1 MGVAREVGSNKEYK
15 YTIYAQ
21 SAEDYLNSH
30 AAFDGDVEFS
40 LNLFLR
46 TQYGVDLAGER
57 NTDYKGQHFDL
68 QELIYTYDAETGKY
82 VKLGQDLLQSNF
94 FISTLQKGT
103 PYFIP
108 SLDKNGQLDF
118 TNPKVIKVS
127 QYKGENQLFIMGDRQ
142 LRHAEDE
149 LKHVKQPT
157 AWQRLADGFLKIFGS
172 RNAACENYE
181 KFQAMMTQTL
191 KVIHNDHEKVKL
203 AELGIAGPAYG
214 ASEKAEKVYGDEAA
228 LAESN
233 VGTIADELRADIN
246 GSLKRMLEE
255 EFDIDEA
262 RETFSNMVLLE
273 VIKRG
278 RSLDGDTLVAG
289 EMEEKLAEKPE
300 QMVRDMR
307 NYPAV
312 KAACADMT
320 WDKLRKFVM
329 NDGAKALADKI
340 LGAAKEYNPD
350 AKAKELQAQN
360 EQEVQK
366 QQDVQKAPM

>member
-82 VKLGQDLLQSNF
+82 VKLDQDLLQSNF

-149 LKHVKQPT
+149 LKHVEKPT
-157 AWQRLADGFLKIFGS
+157 FWQRVADGFLKIFGS

-203 AELGIAGPAYG
+203 AELGVAGPAYG
-214 ASEKAEKVYGDEAA
+214 ASEKAEKVYGKDATIAA
-228 LAESN
+228 SN
-233 VGTIADELRADIN
+233 VGTIADDLRADIY
-246 GSLKRMLEE
+246 GSLNRMLNG
-255 EFDIDEA
+255 EFDRDEA
-262 RETFSNMVLLE
+262 RETSSKMVLLE
-273 VIKRG
+273 LIKRG
-278 RSLDGDTLVAG
+278 RSFHEITGDLMAGRVESTFAQKPKEMVLV
-289 EMEEKLAEKPE
+289 
-300 QMVRDMR
+300 MR
-307 NYPAV
+307 ENPYIKAV
-312 KAACADMT
+312 CNNLTFDAF
-320 WDKLRKFVM
+320 RQFVV

-340 LGAAKEYNPD
+340 IGAAKEYNPD
-350 AKAKELQAQN
+350 AKVNELQLQN
-360 EQEVQK
+360 VQEVQK
-366 QQDVQKAPM
+366 QQSAPMI

>member
-46 TQYGVDLAGER
+46 TEYGVDLTGER

-108 SLDKNGQLDF
+108 SSDKDGQLDF

-149 LKHVKQPT
+149 LKHVEKPT
-157 AWQRLADGFLKIFGS
+157 FWQRLADGFLKIFGS

-203 AELGIAGPAYG
+203 AELGIAGPAHG

-233 VGTIADELRADIN
+233 VGAIADKLRAEIY
-246 GSLKRMLEE
+246 GSLNRMLNG

-262 RETFSNMVLLE
+262 KETYSKMVLLE
-273 VIKRG
+273 LVRRG
-278 RSLDGDTLVAG
+278 RSFHELTGDLMAG
-289 EMEEKLAEKPE
+289 NVESALAENPE
-300 QMVRDMR
+300 VLMKNMR
-307 NYPAV
+307 ENPYIKAV
-312 KAACADMT
+312 CKNLTLDAF
-320 WDKLRKFVM
+320 RQFVV
-329 NDGAKALADKI
+329 NDGAKVMADKI
-340 LGAAKEYNPD
+340 TDIAKEYKPD
-350 AKAKELQAQN
+350 AKGNELQKQN
-360 EQEVQK
+360 VQEVQK
-366 QQDVQKAPM
+366 QQSAPMI

>member
-21 SAEDYLNSH
+21 SVEDYLNSH
-30 AAFDGDVEFS
+30 AAFDSDVEFS

-46 TQYGVDLAGER
+46 TEYGVDLTGER

-108 SLDKNGQLDF
+108 SLDKDGQLDF

-149 LKHVKQPT
+149 LKHVEKPT
-157 AWQRLADGFLKIFGS
+157 FWQRLADGFLKIFGS

-203 AELGIAGPAYG
+203 AELGIAGPAHG

-233 VGTIADELRADIN
+233 VGAIADKLRAEIY
-246 GSLKRMLEE
+246 GSLNRMLNG

-262 RETFSNMVLLE
+262 KETYSKMVLLE
-273 VIKRG
+273 LVRRG
-278 RSLDGDTLVAG
+278 RSFHELTGDLMAG
-289 EMEEKLAEKPE
+289 NVESALAENPE
-300 QMVRDMR
+300 VLMKNMR
-307 NYPAV
+307 ENPYIKAV
-312 KAACADMT
+312 CKNLTLDAF
-320 WDKLRKFVM
+320 RQFVV
-329 NDGAKALADKI
+329 NDGAKVMADKI
-340 LGAAKEYNPD
+340 TDIAKEYKPD
-350 AKAKELQAQN
+350 AKGNELQKQN
-360 EQEVQK
+360 VQEVQK
-366 QQDVQKAPM
+366 QQSAPMI

>member
-82 VKLGQDLLQSNF
+82 VKLDQDLLQSNF

-149 LKHVKQPT
+149 LKHVEKPT
-157 AWQRLADGFLKIFGS
+157 FWQRVADGFLKIFGS

-203 AELGIAGPAYG
+203 AELGIAGPAHG

-233 VGTIADELRADIN
+233 VGTIADKLRAEIY
-246 GSLKRMLEE
+246 GSLNRMLNG
-255 EFDIDEA
+255 EFDRDEA
-262 RETFSNMVLLE
+262 RETSSKMVLLE
-273 VIKRG
+273 LIKRG
-278 RSLDGDTLVAG
+278 RSFHEITGDLMAGRVESTFAQKPKEMVLV
-289 EMEEKLAEKPE
+289 
-300 QMVRDMR
+300 MR
-307 NYPAV
+307 ENPYIKAV
-312 KAACADMT
+312 CNNLTFDAF
-320 WDKLRKFVM
+320 RQFVV

-340 LGAAKEYNPD
+340 IGAAKEYNPD
-350 AKAKELQAQN
+350 AKVNELQLQN
-360 EQEVQK
+360 VQEVQK
-366 QQDVQKAPM
+366 QQSAPMI

>member
-21 SAEDYLNSH
+21 SVEDYLNSH
-30 AAFDGDVEFS
+30 AAFDSDVEFS

-46 TQYGVDLAGER
+46 TEYGIDLAGKMNDSIE
-57 NTDYKGQHFDL
+57 GELFDPE
-68 QELIYTYDAETGKY
+68 ELIYTYDSETGKY
-82 VKLGQDLLQSNF
+82 VALSKDLLNSNF
-94 FISTLQKGT
+94 FMDTLQKGT

-108 SLDKNGQLDF
+108 SLDKDRHLDF
-118 TNPKVIKVS
+118 TNPKIIKVS

-149 LKHVKQPT
+149 LKHVEKPT
-157 AWQRLADGFLKIFGS
+157 FWQRLADGFLKIFGS

-203 AELGIAGPAYG
+203 AELGIAGPAHG

-233 VGTIADELRADIN
+233 VGAIADKLRAEIY
-246 GSLKRMLEE
+246 GSLNRMLNG

-262 RETFSNMVLLE
+262 KETYSKMVLLE
-273 VIKRG
+273 LVRRG
-278 RSLDGDTLVAG
+278 RSFHELTGDLMAG
-289 EMEEKLAEKPE
+289 NVESALAENPE
-300 QMVRDMR
+300 VLMKNMR
-307 NYPAV
+307 ENPYIKAV
-312 KAACADMT
+312 CKNLTLDAF
-320 WDKLRKFVM
+320 RQFVV
-329 NDGAKALADKI
+329 NDGAKVMADKI
-340 LGAAKEYNPD
+340 TDIAKEYKPD
-350 AKAKELQAQN
+350 AKGNELQKQN
-360 EQEVQK
+360 VQEVQK
-366 QQDVQKAPM
+366 QQSAPMI

>member
-108 SLDKNGQLDF
+108 SLDKDGQLDF

-149 LKHVKQPT
+149 LKHVEKPT
-157 AWQRLADGFLKIFGS
+157 FWQRLADGFLKIFGS

-203 AELGIAGPAYG
+203 AELGIAGPAHG

-233 VGTIADELRADIN
+233 VGTIADKLRAEIY
-246 GSLKRMLEE
+246 GSLNRMLNG

-262 RETFSNMVLLE
+262 KETYSKMVLLE
-273 VIKRG
+273 LVRRG
-278 RSLDGDTLVAG
+278 RSFHELTGDLMAG
-289 EMEEKLAEKPE
+289 NVESALAENPE
-300 QMVRDMR
+300 VLMKNMR
-307 NYPAV
+307 ENPYIKAV
-312 KAACADMT
+312 CKNLTLDAF
-320 WDKLRKFVM
+320 RQFVV
-329 NDGAKALADKI
+329 NDGAKVMADKI
-340 LGAAKEYNPD
+340 TDIAKEYKPD
-350 AKAKELQAQN
+350 AKGNELQKQN
-360 EQEVQK
+360 EQEMQK
-366 QQDVQKAPM
+366 QQSAPMI

>member
-1 MGVAREVGSNKEYK
+1 MGVARAVGSNKEYK

-21 SAEDYLNSH
+21 SVEEYLNSH
-30 AAFDGDVEFS
+30 ATFDSDVEFS

-46 TQYGVDLAGER
+46 TEYGVDLAGER

-82 VKLGQDLLQSNF
+82 VKLDQDLLQSNF

-108 SLDKNGQLDF
+108 SLDKDGQLDF

-149 LKHVKQPT
+149 LKHVEKPT
-157 AWQRLADGFLKIFGS
+157 FWQRVADGFLKIFGS

-203 AELGIAGPAYG
+203 AELGIAGPAHG

-233 VGTIADELRADIN
+233 VGTIADKLRAEIY
-246 GSLKRMLEE
+246 GSLNRMLNG

-262 RETFSNMVLLE
+262 KETYSKMVLLE
-273 VIKRG
+273 LVRRG
-278 RSLDGDTLVAG
+278 RSFHELTGDLMAG
-289 EMEEKLAEKPE
+289 NVESALAENPE
-300 QMVRDMR
+300 VLMKNMR
-307 NYPAV
+307 ENPYIKAV
-312 KAACADMT
+312 CKNLTLDAF
-320 WDKLRKFVM
+320 RQFVV
-329 NDGAKALADKI
+329 NDGAKVMADKI
-340 LGAAKEYNPD
+340 TDIAKEYKPD
-350 AKAKELQAQN
+350 AKGNELQKQN
-360 EQEVQK
+360 VQEVQK
-366 QQDVQKAPM
+366 QQSAPMI

>member
-21 SAEDYLNSH
+21 SVEDYLTSH
-30 AAFDGDVEFS
+30 AAFDSDVEFS

-46 TQYGVDLAGER
+46 TEYGIDLAGKMNDSIE
-57 NTDYKGQHFDL
+57 GELFDPE
-68 QELIYTYDAETGKY
+68 ELIYTYDSETGKY
-82 VKLGQDLLQSNF
+82 VALGKDLVNSNF
-94 FISTLQKGT
+94 FMDTLQKGT

-108 SLDKNGQLDF
+108 SLDKDRHLDF
-118 TNPKVIKVS
+118 TNPKMIKVS

-149 LKHVKQPT
+149 LKHVEKPT
-157 AWQRLADGFLKIFGS
+157 FWQRLADGFLKIFGS

-203 AELGIAGPAYG
+203 AELGIAGPAHG

-233 VGTIADELRADIN
+233 VGAIADKLRAEIY
-246 GSLKRMLEE
+246 GSLNRMLNG

-262 RETFSNMVLLE
+262 KETYSKMVLLE
-273 VIKRG
+273 LVRRG
-278 RSLDGDTLVAG
+278 RSFHELTGDLMAG
-289 EMEEKLAEKPE
+289 NVESALAENPE
-300 QMVRDMR
+300 VLMKNMR
-307 NYPAV
+307 ENPYIKAV
-312 KAACADMT
+312 CKNLTLDAF
-320 WDKLRKFVM
+320 RQFVV
-329 NDGAKALADKI
+329 NDGAKVMADKI
-340 LGAAKEYNPD
+340 TDIAKEYKPD
-350 AKAKELQAQN
+350 AKGNELQKQN
-360 EQEVQK
+360 VQEVQK
-366 QQDVQKAPM
+366 QQSAPMI

>member
-21 SAEDYLNSH
+21 SVEDYLNSH
-30 AAFDGDVEFS
+30 AAFDSDVEFS

-46 TQYGVDLAGER
+46 TEYGVDLTGER

-149 LKHVKQPT
+149 LKHVEKPT
-157 AWQRLADGFLKIFGS
+157 FWQRLADGFLKIFGS

-203 AELGIAGPAYG
+203 AELGIAGPAHG

-233 VGTIADELRADIN
+233 VGAIADKLRAEIY
-246 GSLKRMLEE
+246 GSLNRMLNG

-262 RETFSNMVLLE
+262 KETYSKMVLLE
-273 VIKRG
+273 LVRRG
-278 RSLDGDTLVAG
+278 RSFHELTGDLMAG
-289 EMEEKLAEKPE
+289 NVESALAENPE
-300 QMVRDMR
+300 VLMKNMR
-307 NYPAV
+307 ENPYIKAV
-312 KAACADMT
+312 CKNLTLDAF
-320 WDKLRKFVM
+320 RQFVV
-329 NDGAKALADKI
+329 NDGAKVMADKI
-340 LGAAKEYNPD
+340 TDIAKEYKPD
-350 AKAKELQAQN
+350 AKGNELQKQN
-360 EQEVQK
+360 VQEVQK
-366 QQDVQKAPM
+366 QQSAPMI

>member
-21 SAEDYLNSH
+21 SVEDYLNSH
-30 AAFDGDVEFS
+30 AAFDSDVEFS

-46 TQYGVDLAGER
+46 TEYGVDLTGER

-203 AELGIAGPAYG
+203 AELGIAGPAHG

-233 VGTIADELRADIN
+233 VGAIADKLRADIY
-246 GSLKRMLEE
+246 GSLNRMLNG

-262 RETFSNMVLLE
+262 KETYSKMVLLE
-273 VIKRG
+273 LVRRG
-278 RSLDGDTLVAG
+278 RSFHELTGDLMAG
-289 EMEEKLAEKPE
+289 NVESALAENPE
-300 QMVRDMR
+300 VLMKNMR
-307 NYPAV
+307 ENPYIKAV
-312 KAACADMT
+312 CKNLTLDAF
-320 WDKLRKFVM
+320 RQFVV
-329 NDGAKALADKI
+329 NDGAKVMADKI
-340 LGAAKEYNPD
+340 TDIAKEYKPD
-350 AKAKELQAQN
+350 AKGNELQKQN
-360 EQEVQK
+360 VQEVQK
-366 QQDVQKAPM
+366 QQSAPMI

>member
-21 SAEDYLNSH
+21 SVEDYLNSH
-30 AAFDGDVEFS
+30 AAFDSDVEFS

-46 TQYGVDLAGER
+46 TEYGVDLTGER

-108 SLDKNGQLDF
+108 SLDKDGQLDF

-149 LKHVKQPT
+149 LKHVEKPT
-157 AWQRLADGFLKIFGS
+157 FWQRVADGFLKIFGS

-203 AELGIAGPAYG
+203 AELGIAGPAHG

-233 VGTIADELRADIN
+233 VGAIADKLRAEIY
-246 GSLKRMLEE
+246 GSLNRMLNG

-262 RETFSNMVLLE
+262 KETYSKMVLLE
-273 VIKRG
+273 LVRRG
-278 RSLDGDTLVAG
+278 RSFHELTGDLMAG
-289 EMEEKLAEKPE
+289 NVESALAENPE
-300 QMVRDMR
+300 VLMKNMR
-307 NYPAV
+307 ENPYIKAV
-312 KAACADMT
+312 CKNLTLDAF
-320 WDKLRKFVM
+320 RQFVV
-329 NDGAKALADKI
+329 NDGAKVMADKI
-340 LGAAKEYNPD
+340 TDIAKEYKPD
-350 AKAKELQAQN
+350 AKGNELQKQN
-360 EQEVQK
+360 VQEVQK
-366 QQDVQKAPM
+366 QQSAPMI

>member
-21 SAEDYLNSH
+21 SVEDYLNSH
-30 AAFDGDVEFS
+30 AAFDSDVEFS

-46 TQYGVDLAGER
+46 TEYGVDLAGER

-149 LKHVKQPT
+149 LKHVEKPT
-157 AWQRLADGFLKIFGS
+157 FWQRLADGFLKIFGS

-203 AELGIAGPAYG
+203 AELGIAGPAHG

-233 VGTIADELRADIN
+233 VGAIADKLRAEIY
-246 GSLKRMLEE
+246 GSLNRMLNG

-262 RETFSNMVLLE
+262 KETYSKMVLLE
-273 VIKRG
+273 LVRRG
-278 RSLDGDTLVAG
+278 RSFHELTGDLMAG
-289 EMEEKLAEKPE
+289 NVESALAENPE
-300 QMVRDMR
+300 VLMKNMR
-307 NYPAV
+307 ENPYIKAV
-312 KAACADMT
+312 CKNLTLDAF
-320 WDKLRKFVM
+320 RQFVV
-329 NDGAKALADKI
+329 NDGAKVMADKI
-340 LGAAKEYNPD
+340 TDIAKEYKPD
-350 AKAKELQAQN
+350 AKGNELQKQN
-360 EQEVQK
+360 VQEVQK
-366 QQDVQKAPM
+366 QQSAPMI

>member
-21 SAEDYLNSH
+21 SVEDYLNSH
-30 AAFDGDVEFS
+30 AAFDSDVEFS

-46 TQYGVDLAGER
+46 TEYGVDLTGER

-108 SLDKNGQLDF
+108 SLDKDGQLDF

-149 LKHVKQPT
+149 LKHVEKPT
-157 AWQRLADGFLKIFGS
+157 FWQRLADGFLKIFGS

-203 AELGIAGPAYG
+203 AELGIAGPAHG

-233 VGTIADELRADIN
+233 VGAIADKLRADIY
-246 GSLKRMLEE
+246 GSLNRMLNG
-255 EFDIDEA
+255 EFDRDEA
-262 RETFSNMVLLE
+262 RETFSKMVLLE
-273 VIKRG
+273 LVKRG
-278 RSLDGDTLVAG
+278 RSFHEITGDLMAG
-289 EMEEKLAEKPE
+289 NVESALAEEPE
-300 QMVRDMR
+300 ALMKTMR
-307 NYPAV
+307 ENPYI
-312 KAACADMT
+312 KAACKNLTLDAF
-320 WDKLRKFVM
+320 RQFVV
-329 NDGAKALADKI
+329 NDGAKVMADKI
-340 LGAAKEYNPD
+340 TDIAKEYKPD
-350 AKAKELQAQN
+350 AKGNELQKQN
-360 EQEVQK
+360 VQEVQK
-366 QQDVQKAPM
+366 QQSAPMI

>member
-21 SAEDYLNSH
+21 SVEDYLNSH
-30 AAFDGDVEFS
+30 AAFDSDVEFS

-46 TQYGVDLAGER
+46 TEYGVDLTGER

-108 SLDKNGQLDF
+108 SLDKDGQLDF

-149 LKHVKQPT
+149 LKHVEKPT
-157 AWQRLADGFLKIFGS
+157 FWQRLADGFLKIFGS

-203 AELGIAGPAYG
+203 AELGIAGPAHG

-233 VGTIADELRADIN
+233 VGAIADKLRADIY
-246 GSLKRMLEE
+246 GSLNRMLNG

-262 RETFSNMVLLE
+262 KETYSKMVLLE
-273 VIKRG
+273 LVRRG
-278 RSLDGDTLVAG
+278 RSFHELTGDLMAG
-289 EMEEKLAEKPE
+289 NVESALAENPE
-300 QMVRDMR
+300 VLMKNMR
-307 NYPAV
+307 ENPYIKAV
-312 KAACADMT
+312 CKNLTLDAF
-320 WDKLRKFVM
+320 RQFVV
-329 NDGAKALADKI
+329 NDGAKVMADKI
-340 LGAAKEYNPD
+340 TDIAKEYKPD
-350 AKAKELQAQN
+350 AKGNELQKQN
-360 EQEVQK
+360 VQEVQK
-366 QQDVQKAPM
+366 QQSAPMI

>member
-1 MGVAREVGSNKEYK
+1 M
-15 YTIYAQ
+15 
-21 SAEDYLNSH
+21 EDYLNSH
-30 AAFDGDVEFS
+30 AAFDSDVEFS

-46 TQYGVDLAGER
+46 TEYGVDLTGER

-108 SLDKNGQLDF
+108 SLDKDGQLDF

-149 LKHVKQPT
+149 LKHVEKPT
-157 AWQRLADGFLKIFGS
+157 FWQRLADGFLKIFGS

-203 AELGIAGPAYG
+203 AELGIAGPAHG

-233 VGTIADELRADIN
+233 VGAIADKLRAEIY
-246 GSLKRMLEE
+246 GSLNRMLNG

-262 RETFSNMVLLE
+262 KETYSKMVLLE
-273 VIKRG
+273 LVRRG
-278 RSLDGDTLVAG
+278 RSFHELTGDLMAG
-289 EMEEKLAEKPE
+289 NVESALAENPE
-300 QMVRDMR
+300 VLMKNMR
-307 NYPAV
+307 ENPYIKAV
-312 KAACADMT
+312 CKNLTLDAF
-320 WDKLRKFVM
+320 RQFVV
-329 NDGAKALADKI
+329 NDGAKVMADKI
-340 LGAAKEYNPD
+340 TDIAKEYKPD
-350 AKAKELQAQN
+350 AKGNELQKQN
-360 EQEVQK
+360 VQEVQK
-366 QQDVQKAPM
+366 QQSAPMI

>member
-1 MGVAREVGSNKEYK
+1 MGIAKEVGSNKEYN

-82 VKLGQDLLQSNF
+82 VKLDQDLLQSNF

-149 LKHVKQPT
+149 LKHVEKPT
-157 AWQRLADGFLKIFGS
+157 FWQRLADGFLKIFGS

-203 AELGIAGPAYG
+203 AELGIAGPAHG

-233 VGTIADELRADIN
+233 VGAIADKLRAEIY
-246 GSLKRMLEE
+246 GSLNRMLNG

-262 RETFSNMVLLE
+262 KETYSKMVLLE
-273 VIKRG
+273 LVRRG
-278 RSLDGDTLVAG
+278 RSFHELTGDLMAG
-289 EMEEKLAEKPE
+289 NVESALAENPE
-300 QMVRDMR
+300 VLMKNMR
-307 NYPAV
+307 ENPYIKAV
-312 KAACADMT
+312 CKNLTLDAF
-320 WDKLRKFVM
+320 RQFVV
-329 NDGAKALADKI
+329 NDGAKVMADKI
-340 LGAAKEYNPD
+340 TDIAKEYKPD
-350 AKAKELQAQN
+350 AKGNELQKQN
-360 EQEVQK
+360 VQEVQK
-366 QQDVQKAPM
+366 QQSAPMI

>member
-1 MGVAREVGSNKEYK
+1 MGIAREVGSTNE

-149 LKHVKQPT
+149 LKHVEKPT
-157 AWQRLADGFLKIFGS
+157 FWQRVADGFLKIFGS

-203 AELGIAGPAYG
+203 AELGVAGPAYG
-214 ASEKAEKVYGDEAA
+214 ASEKAEKVYGKDATIAA
-228 LAESN
+228 SN
-233 VGTIADELRADIN
+233 VGTIADDLRADIY
-246 GSLKRMLEE
+246 GSLNRMLNG
-255 EFDIDEA
+255 EFDRDEA
-262 RETFSNMVLLE
+262 RETSSKMVLLE
-273 VIKRG
+273 LIKRG
-278 RSLDGDTLVAG
+278 RSFHEITGDLMAGRVESTFAQKPKEMVLV
-289 EMEEKLAEKPE
+289 
-300 QMVRDMR
+300 MR
-307 NYPAV
+307 ENPYIKAV
-312 KAACADMT
+312 CNNLTFDAF
-320 WDKLRKFVM
+320 RQFVV

-340 LGAAKEYNPD
+340 IGAAKEYNPD
-350 AKAKELQAQN
+350 AKVNELQLQN
-360 EQEVQK
+360 VQEVQK
-366 QQDVQKAPM
+366 QQSAPMI